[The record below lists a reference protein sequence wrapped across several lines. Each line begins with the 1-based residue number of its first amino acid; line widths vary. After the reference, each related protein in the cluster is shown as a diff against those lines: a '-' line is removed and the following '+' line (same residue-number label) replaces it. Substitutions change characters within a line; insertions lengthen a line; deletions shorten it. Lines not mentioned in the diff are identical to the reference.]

1 MDQYIRYHK
10 KPYAKYLDVQSFNAK
25 YGTDIKDVEDY
36 DLYFMYTFHVARE
49 KHGPDDFLQVNFMN
63 HDQFVEYMSDAKK
76 AGTAAKKKKSW
87 FGGLG
92 KMIGKSAIGKAI
104 SGAAGAVG
112 QYAKDTVKGAKNIVG
127 DAIDSAKKAMPKKK
141 KAGATKEVDDL
152 DGLLS
157 DDENMVEEEYDEE
170 TEETPE
176 TEEVAAT
183 PAPVKNIVTEKKKIA
198 DLVLKTS
205 KDSEEYSQDMKHLIQ
220 FKSTKLPLEEQLMKG
235 RPKYLKALKSYLKG
249 NSDAEV
255 KMSWR
260 KGKEKMVRVA
270 DLNPRRDSLK
280 ALLRSSPGSLRVVEC
295 V

>member
-25 YGTDIKDVEDY
+25 YGTNINEVEDF
-36 DLYFMYTFHVARE
+36 DLYFKYTFATNR
-49 KHGPDDFLQVNFMN
+49 KKQRPDDFLLANFMN
-63 HDQFVEYMSDAKK
+63 HDQFIKFMAKEK
-76 AGTAAKKKKSW
+76 KKGTDAKKKKSW
-87 FGGLG
+87 FQRAKEGL
-92 KMIGKSAIGKAI
+92 KDIGRGIDKQI
-104 SGAAGAVG
+104 SKIPTLNPLGE
-112 QYAKDTVKGAKNIVG
+112 QPETPEVK
-127 DAIDSAKKAMPKKK
+127 P
-141 KAGATKEVDDL
+141 EVNDL

-157 DDENMVEEEYDEE
+157 DNEENIVEEEYD
-170 TEETPE
+170 EETPE

-220 FKSTKLPLEEQLMKG
+220 FKSTKFALEEQLMKG
-235 RPKYLKALKSYLKG
+235 RPKYLKALKAYLKG
-249 NSDAEV
+249 DKGVEV

-260 KGKEKMVRVA
+260 KGKAKMVKVA
-270 DLNPRRDSLK
+270 ELNPKRDSLK

>member
-36 DLYFMYTFHVARE
+36 DLYFMYTFHVARQ

-63 HDQFVEYMSDAKK
+63 HDQFIEYMANAEKN
-76 AGTAAKKKKSW
+76 GTKDKKKKSW

-92 KMIGKSAIGKAI
+92 KMIGNSRLGKAVA
-104 SGAAGAVG
+104 GAAGAVG
-112 QYAKDTVKGAKNIVG
+112 QYAKDKL
-127 DAIDSAKKAMPKKK
+127 DSAKDFVKDITAK
-141 KAGATKEVDDL
+141 KAPPKPKDPKASKVVNDL

-170 TEETPE
+170 VEE

-183 PAPVKNIVTEKKKIA
+183 PEPEKNIVTEKKKIA

-220 FKSTKLPLEEQLMKG
+220 FKSSKLPLEEQLMKG

-249 NSDAEV
+249 NNDAEV

-270 DLNPRRDSLK
+270 DLNPKRDSLK

>member
-49 KHGPDDFLQVNFMN
+49 KHGPDDFLQVNFMK
-63 HDQFVEYMSDAKK
+63 HDQFVEYMVKQKK
-76 AGTAAKKKKSW
+76 AGTAAKTKKSW
-87 FGGLG
+87 FGKIG
-92 KMIGKSAIGKAI
+92 KMIGKSRLGKAI

-112 QYAKDTVKGAKNIVG
+112 QYAKDKVDAAKDFVKDIT
-127 DAIDSAKKAMPKKK
+127 AKKAPPKKEGPK
-141 KAGATKEVDDL
+141 TEVDDL

-157 DDENMVEEEYDEE
+157 DDDNMVEEEYDEE

-183 PAPVKNIVTEKKKIA
+183 PSPVKNIVTEKKKIA
-198 DLVLKTS
+198 DLVLQTS

-220 FKSTKLPLEEQLMKG
+220 FKSAKIPLEEQLMKG

-249 NSDAEV
+249 NNDAEV

-270 DLNPRRDSLK
+270 DLNPKRDSLK

>member
-63 HDQFVEYMSDAKK
+63 HDQFVEYMADAKK
-76 AGTAAKKKKSW
+76 NGTAKTTKKNW
-87 FGGLG
+87 FSKIGG
-92 KMIGKSAIGKAI
+92 MIGNSTIGKAI

-112 QYAKDTVKGAKNIVG
+112 QYAKDKAEAAKNIIG
-127 DAIDSAKKAMPKKK
+127 DIKKAMPKKK
-141 KAGATKEVDDL
+141 NAGASKEVDDL

-183 PAPVKNIVTEKKKIA
+183 PAPVKNIVTEKKRLQI
-198 DLVLKTS
+198 
-205 KDSEEYSQDMKHLIQ
+205 
-220 FKSTKLPLEEQLMKG
+220 
-235 RPKYLKALKSYLKG
+235 
-249 NSDAEV
+249 
-255 KMSWR
+255 
-260 KGKEKMVRVA
+260 
-270 DLNPRRDSLK
+270 
-280 ALLRSSPGSLRVVEC
+280 
-295 V
+295 

>member
-25 YGTDIKDVEDY
+25 YGTDIKDVEDF
-36 DLYFMYTFHVARE
+36 DLYFHYTFHVARQ
-49 KHGPDDFLQVNFMN
+49 KQGPDDFLMANFMN
-63 HDQFVEYMSDAKK
+63 HDQFIEFMATKK
-76 AGTAAKKKKSW
+76 GKKKKSSW
-87 FGGLG
+87 GIL
-92 KMIGKSAIGKAI
+92 KAI
-104 SGAAGAVG
+104 SGAAGALKQG
-112 QYAKDTVKGAKNIVG
+112 IKDQINEARNIAG
-127 DAIDSAKKAMPKKK
+127 DVADRVKKATAKTPKKTPTK
-141 KAGATKEVDDL
+141 KEVDDL

-170 TEETPE
+170 TEETLE

-220 FKSTKLPLEEQLMKG
+220 FKSAKLPLEEQLMKG
-235 RPKYLKALKSYLKG
+235 RPKYLKALKAYLKG
-249 NSDAEV
+249 DKDVEV
-255 KMSWR
+255 KMSWSNHGKGR
-260 KGKEKMVRVA
+260 KKGRMVRVA
-270 DLNPRRDSLK
+270 DLNPKRDSLK